1 LFYGKYKYFTND
13 DNLYLTTK
21 GEHLL
26 CGNEAK
32 LSKQVLMHF
41 KEEVSLKLNRLG
53 LVFLVLGL
61 TLTTVACGSKK
72 TADKITGADK
82 PSAIISAQHS
92 NENTKATPSPSLT
105 AKPSTSAPETTS
117 PAAKASSKITSGEQ
131 AGELVKKTILNN
143 NDGIAMAYNDDIES
157 YKGFQ
162 CYKVKASS
170 KAMQANGGSGTIGFY
185 DVEIESGRIWDLAT
199 NKIAIAN

>member
-1 LFYGKYKYFTND
+1 MAND

-32 LSKQVLMHF
+32 LSKPVLMYL
-41 KEEVSLKLNRLG
+41 KEEISLKLNKLG
-53 LVFLVLGL
+53 LVFIVLGL
-61 TLTTVACGSKK
+61 TLTTVACSKK
-72 TADKITGADK
+72 TADPITGADN
-82 PSAIISAQHS
+82 PPAITTPQPS
-92 NENTKATPSPSLT
+92 NENTQATPSPNTT
-105 AKPSTSAPETTS
+105 AKPSTSSPETPSTS
-117 PAAKASSKITSGEQ
+117 VKASSKITSVEQ
-131 AGELVKKTILNN
+131 AGELVKQTIFHN